1 MIPSN
6 EICDA
11 ETNADDMSISS
22 YVENSEN
29 SADDGEIKEEID
41 PWATMVDVGNGWA
54 LSKKKMKPRKK
65 PLKNFSD
72 FQKIEFADVYLNKIR
87 LIEAL

>member
-1 MIPSN
+1 
-6 EICDA
+6 
-11 ETNADDMSISS
+11 MSISS

-29 SADDGEIKEEID
+29 SADAGEIKEEID

-65 PLKNFSD
+65 PLKNSFLI
-72 FQKIEFADVYLNKIR
+72 FRKIEFADVYLNKIR
-87 LIEAL
+87 WIEAL

>member
-41 PWATMVDVGNGWA
+41 PWAAVVDVGNGWA

-65 PLKNFSD
+65 PLKNF
-72 FQKIEFADVYLNKIR
+72 FLIFRKIGFADVYLNT
-87 LIEAL
+87 LD